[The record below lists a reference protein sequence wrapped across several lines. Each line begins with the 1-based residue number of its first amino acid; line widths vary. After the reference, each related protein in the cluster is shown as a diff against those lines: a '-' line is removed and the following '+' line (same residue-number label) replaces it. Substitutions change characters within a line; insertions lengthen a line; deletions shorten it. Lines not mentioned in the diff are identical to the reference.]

1 MKISEQIF
9 PRVVALIC
17 TSNKEGKPNVM
28 TASFLMPISF
38 EPTILAVSFHQKYSF
53 ENLKEVPEFTL
64 NILTKEIYVVAKNLK

>member
-17 TSNKEGKPNVM
+17 TSNKEKKPNVM

-38 EPTILAVSFHQKYSF
+38 EPKILSASI
-53 ENLKEVPEFTL
+53 VPTRL
-64 NILTKEIYVVAKNLK
+64 SKGRSSK

>member
-17 TSNKEGKPNVM
+17 TSNKEGR
-28 TASFLMPISF
+28 PI
-38 EPTILAVSFHQKYSF
+38 TKKYSF